1 MAPEKISAKPMN
13 FNNKPYEKSAG
24 SKENID
30 QTMDMMGL
38 TDAERAIITA
48 TSQYARSISQISR
61 KTKVPRS
68 SLLYIL
74 RKLQERSLVR
84 AVRHENGKWTKWV
97 STIDKTIRH
106 LNYVSHKG
114 DQLVEVYYGSAA
126 IFEMFEKIIILPK
139 NSRLLALQ
147 PDSSIR
153 YALRKNKVD
162 DFLRVNKGIKNK
174 ALIVEGIVH
183 EKSVGTI
190 VTELG
195 KVNGQKIF
203 ESFIGRL
210 EDYVKIP
217 DDFADVESEI
227 YIFGGSAY
235 IINWHKETAVSIHE
249 ENMVALLR
257 AMFSCVKELGQRYS
271 QNEKMKLHSPR

>member
-1 MAPEKISAKPMN
+1 MAPEKISTKSMN
-13 FNNKPYEKSAG
+13 FNNKPYEKSTG

-61 KTKVPRS
+61 KTNIPRS
-68 SLLYIL
+68 SLLYML
-74 RKLQERSLVR
+74 HRLQERSLVKPMK
-84 AVRHENGKWTKWV
+84 HKNGKWTRWL
-97 STIDKTIRH
+97 STIDKTIRQ

-126 IFEMFEKIIILPK
+126 IFEMFEKIIVLPK

-162 DFLRVNKGIKNK
+162 DFLRVNKGIKNQ

-190 VTELG
+190 IAELG

-235 IINWHKETAVSIHE
+235 IINWHQEVAISVHE
-249 ENMVALLR
+249 QHMVALLT
-257 AMFSCVKELGQRYS
+257 AMFSCVKELGERYS
-271 QNEKMKLHSPR
+271 QNEKMKRHSPK

>member
-162 DFLRVNKGIKNK
+162 DFLRVNKGIKNR

-217 DDFADVESEI
+217 EDFADVESEI